1 MGLLD
6 FILLWKI
13 WDMDDEISKLNSRL
27 NLSITPETREDI
39 DDWIEGRDEYE
50 DTDELEDIATL
61 NYLSN
66 RPETRDDIDE
76 WLDGGL

>member
-13 WDMDDEISKLNSRL
+13 WDMDNEISKLNSRL
-27 NLSITPETREDI
+27 NPSITPETREDI
-39 DDWIEGRDEYE
+39 DDWIEGRDEYA